1 MKPPLKMQIKRKNPY
16 LNKNIF
22 SDRDRML
29 AVGEI
34 I

>member
-1 MKPPLKMQIKRKNPY
+1 MKLPLKTKIKRKNPY

-22 SDRDRML
+22 SDRML